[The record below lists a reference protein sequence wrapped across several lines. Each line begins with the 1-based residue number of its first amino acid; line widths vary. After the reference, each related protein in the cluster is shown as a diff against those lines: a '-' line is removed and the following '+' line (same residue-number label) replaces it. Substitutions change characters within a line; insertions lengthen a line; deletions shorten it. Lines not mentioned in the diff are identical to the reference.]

1 MIGTSIVPGETDTPL
16 VIDTNTVLT
25 GTIAPEQFEAV
36 TGRHAQILDAT
47 ALVDHAKFSERD
59 VLNVGGQ
66 LSTAPARPYQLG
78 FPICE
83 ALEHTQS

>member
-25 GTIAPEQFEAV
+25 GTVAPKQFKAV

-47 ALVDHAKFSERD
+47 TLVDHTKLSERD

-66 LSTAPARPYQLG
+66 LATAPSGPYQLG
-78 FPICE
+78 FPVCE
-83 ALEHTQS
+83 ALEHGQL